1 MLRNAVLAF
10 AVAAGALLCARP
22 AMAADPALAS
32 KWVAYGQQLYAQQ
45 QYDKAVTAFS
55 TAAKANS
62 ADVAAWTGLGN
73 ALYAKRDY
81 AHALTYYKYALQL
94 NPGDSRLAAFVQQ
107 VAAATAGGA
116 QAGGSDAYSLGNRYY
131 SARQYPYAIQEYNAA
146 LAKNPNDARSYQGL
160 GNCYYAQGN
169 KAQAVE
175 AYKRALQI
183 NPANTGLKAFLARY
197 SPQDAQAAGVEVAS
211 GPKDWVDP
219 LWRSAVLPGWGQGFN
234 GESTKGWILGT
245 LTVGA
250 LAGTVGTYIVG
261 SNAENQ
267 YNSYGATATQAQF
280 DAAYNTWDEMAQI
293 NHVCAIGFLA
303 LYTFNLVDAIVDAKP
318 QTHAI
323 GLAPGE
329 NPPMQLGLLD
339 NGMIGAKFDVLKF

>member
-22 AMAADPALAS
+22 AMAADAALAS

-94 NPGDSRLAAFVQQ
+94 NPGDTRLAAFVQQ
-107 VAAATAGGA
+107 VAAATAGGS

-219 LWRSAVLPGWGQGFN
+219 LWRSAVLPGWGQGYN

-250 LAGTVGTYIVG
+250 TTPGMRWPRSTTSAPSASWPFTPSTWWTP
-261 SNAENQ
+261 SWTPSPRPTPSAWPPARPRPC
-267 YNSYGATATQAQF
+267 SSACWTTAWSEPSSTS
-280 DAAYNTWDEMAQI
+280 
-293 NHVCAIGFLA
+293 
-303 LYTFNLVDAIVDAKP
+303 
-318 QTHAI
+318 
-323 GLAPGE
+323 
-329 NPPMQLGLLD
+329 
-339 NGMIGAKFDVLKF
+339 